1 MAGCAEQGARFWV
14 AVIPHTWSVT
24 ALRDLQ
30 VGDAV
35 NLEIDLLARYTERLL
50 AATSPKPEGAAVT
63 TAWLAEHGWG

>member
-1 MAGCAEQGARFWV
+1 M
-14 AVIPHTWSVT
+14 T

-50 AATSPKPEGAAVT
+50 SAASPQPQGDAVT
-63 TAWLAEHGWG
+63 AAWLTEHGWG